1 MFLSLLQFFA
11 TKFLVLALHLESG
24 SFPRPSLPGRK
35 PKPFP
40 HCVPVTLP
48 HGKN

>member
-11 TKFLVLALHLESG
+11 T
-24 SFPRPSLPGRK
+24 SFCFWRFIWKAAAFRGPSLPGRK